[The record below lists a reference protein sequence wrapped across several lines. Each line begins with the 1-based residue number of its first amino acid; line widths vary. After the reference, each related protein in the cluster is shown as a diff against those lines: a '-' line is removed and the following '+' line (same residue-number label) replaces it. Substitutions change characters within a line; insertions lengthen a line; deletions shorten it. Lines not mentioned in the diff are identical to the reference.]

1 MNTADRIHE
10 QVRQLPQHLQDDVL
24 HFVEFLIRKPQQE
37 DECWA
42 MWSLRMAAAGLEDEV
57 WPEYTEA
64 DFKERWQ

>member
-1 MNTADRIHE
+1 
-10 QVRQLPQHLQDDVL
+10 
-24 HFVEFLIRKPQQE
+24 
-37 DECWA
+37 

>member
-1 MNTADRIHE
+1 
-10 QVRQLPQHLQDDVL
+10 LQDDVL